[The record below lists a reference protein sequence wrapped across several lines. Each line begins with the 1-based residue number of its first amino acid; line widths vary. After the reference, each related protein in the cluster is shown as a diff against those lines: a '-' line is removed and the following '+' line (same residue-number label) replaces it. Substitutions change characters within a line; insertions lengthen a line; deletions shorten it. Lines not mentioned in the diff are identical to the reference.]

1 MRFAA
6 TSNAVAANG
15 APRTGDLEMD
25 MASEGTNQGPS
36 VTGHGR
42 GGGWLMW
49 LGMVLALV
57 VGGVVGGAIVAT
69 KSSSATPVAASSPD
83 VCSATDVADKNLPS
97 VVTISAT
104 NGTAGGT
111 GSGEVI
117 RSNGYIL
124 TNNHVISIAADGG
137 QVAVLFND
145 GHTAPAVIT
154 GRDPK
159 ADLAV
164 IKVDGQTSLPVIPFG
179 SSKDVVVG
187 QPVVVLGAPLGL
199 SNTVTS
205 GIVSALDRTIEV
217 PSDDGQTAL
226 LVSALQ
232 TDAAI
237 NPGNSGGA
245 MVNCAGQLIG
255 VPSAGATAPST
266 GDGGGSTGSI
276 GLGFAIPV
284 DLAKAVSDE
293 IIATGTV
300 THSYFGVRVVTMPP
314 SATSNGSPS
323 GVYITSVVPG
333 GPAAKAGLQPGDIIT
348 AIEGKPVTSTTD
360 LAAITLTNKPGD
372 TVKVQ
377 YARDGKQATT
387 TVTLGAQ
394 P

>member
-1 MRFAA
+1 
-6 TSNAVAANG
+6 
-15 APRTGDLEMD
+15 MD
-25 MASEGTNQGPS
+25 MTSEGRTEGRPA
-36 VTGHGR
+36 TTPGR
-42 GGGWLMW
+42 GGHWLTW
-49 LGMVLALV
+49 VAVVVALI
-57 VGGVVGGAIVAT
+57 VGGVVGGAIVGT
-69 KSSSATPVAASSPD
+69 NKSSAQETSVASTAD
-83 VCSATDVADKNLPS
+83 VCSATDVANKTLPT

-104 NGTAGGT
+104 NGKAGGT

-124 TNNHVISIAADGG
+124 TNNHVISIAANGG
-137 QVAVLFND
+137 EVSVLFND

-164 IKVDGQTSLPVIPFG
+164 IKVDGQPSLPVIPFG
-179 SSKDVVVG
+179 SSAKVVVG
-187 QPVVVLGAPLGL
+187 QPVVALGAPLGL

-217 PSDDGQTAL
+217 PGDDGQTAL
-226 LVSALQ
+226 LVSAVQ

-245 MVNCAGQLIG
+245 LMNCASQMIG

-266 GDGGGSTGSI
+266 GEGGGSTGSI

-300 THSYFGVRVVTMPP
+300 THSYFGVGVVTLPP
-314 SATSNGSPS
+314 SATSSGRPG
-323 GVYITSVVPG
+323 GVYITSVAPG
-333 GPAAKAGLQPGDIIT
+333 GPAAKAGLQKGDIIT
-348 AIEGKPVTSTTD
+348 AIEGKPVTSTND
-360 LAAITLTNKPGD
+360 LAAITLTKNPGD
-372 TVKVQ
+372 AVRVQ
-377 YARDGKQATT
+377 YTRDGKQMTT

>member
-1 MRFAA
+1 MV
-6 TSNAVAANG
+6 VA
-15 APRTGDLEMD
+15 LI
-25 MASEGTNQGPS
+25 
-36 VTGHGR
+36 
-42 GGGWLMW
+42 
-49 LGMVLALV
+49 
-57 VGGVVGGAIVAT
+57 VGGVVGAAIVAT
-69 KSSSATPVAASSPD
+69 NRSSAAPVAAASPD
-83 VCSATDVADKNLPS
+83 VCSATDVAEKNLPS

-104 NGTAGGT
+104 NGNAGGT

-137 QVAVLFND
+137 EVAVLFND

-164 IKVDGQTSLPVIPFG
+164 IKVDGEPSLPVIPFG

-217 PSDDGQTAL
+217 PGDDGQTAL
-226 LVSALQ
+226 LVSAVQ

-266 GDGGGSTGSI
+266 GEGGGSTGSI

-284 DLAKAVSDE
+284 DIAKAISDE

-300 THSYFGVRVVTMPP
+300 THSYFGVRVVTIPP
-314 SATSNGSPS
+314 SATSR
-323 GVYITSVVPG
+323 GVYVTSVVPG
-333 GPAAKAGLQPGDIIT
+333 GPAANAGIQPGDVIT
-348 AIEGKPVTSTTD
+348 AIEGKPVTSTND
-360 LAAITLTNKPGD
+360 LAAITLTKKPGD
-372 TVKVQ
+372 AVKVQ
-377 YARDGKQATT
+377 YTRDGKQATT

>member
-1 MRFAA
+1 MWGAM
-6 TSNAVAANG
+6 AVG
-15 APRTGDLEMD
+15 LI
-25 MASEGTNQGPS
+25 
-36 VTGHGR
+36 
-42 GGGWLMW
+42 L
-49 LGMVLALV
+49 
-57 VGGVVGGAIVAT
+57 GGVVGGTIVAAN
-69 KSSSATPVAASSPD
+69 KSSAKSPAASTAS
-83 VCSATDVADKNLPS
+83 VCSATDVANKALPS

-104 NGTAGGT
+104 NGNAGGT

-124 TNNHVISIAADGG
+124 TNNHVISVAANGG

-145 GHTAPAVIT
+145 GHTAPATIT

-164 IKVDGQTSLPVIPFG
+164 IKVEGQPSLPVIPFG

-187 QPVVVLGAPLGL
+187 QPVVALGAPLGL

-217 PSDDGQTAL
+217 PGDNGQTAL
-226 LVSALQ
+226 LVSAVQ

-245 MVNCAGQLIG
+245 LTDCDAKLIG

-266 GDGGGSTGSI
+266 GPGGGSSGSI

-284 DLAKAVSDE
+284 DLAKAISDE
-293 IIATGTV
+293 IITTGTV
-300 THSYFGVRVVTMPP
+300 THGYFGVSVVTVPP
-314 SATSNGSPS
+314 SESTNGRQ
-323 GVYITSVVPG
+323 GGIYITSVVPG
-333 GPAAKAGLQPGDIIT
+333 SPAAQAGLREGDIIT
-348 AIEGKPVTSTTD
+348 AIDGEPATSSDD
-360 LAAITLTNKPGD
+360 LAAVTLTKRPGD
-372 TVKVQ
+372 TVTIE
-377 YARDGKQATT
+377 YTRNGKSATT
-387 TVTLGAQ
+387 KVTLGVQ